1 VTWRSATVL
10 QARQEQV
17 QAALVVAL
25 DGVTDSM
32 AGQPPVPGAASIAEV
47 VAHLVLTER
56 RVLDDLLVMLHEEH
70 PELPSIS
77 LLDDPAQLRE
87 IIASTG
93 TLTGLL
99 AAFGDACRAT
109 LELVAALDEDQ
120 EQRSG
125 HSPELGNLLLGTH
138 ALLNVRYHYPGH
150 LDEIRAARR
159 HLGLS
164 DVELASTA

>member
-1 VTWRSATVL
+1 MTWRSATVL
-10 QARQEQV
+10 HARQEQV
-17 QAALVVAL
+17 QAALMAAL
-25 DGVTDSM
+25 DGVTDALANQSP
-32 AGQPPVPGAASIAEV
+32 APGSASIAEV
-47 VAHLVLTER
+47 LAHLVLTEQ
-56 RVLDDLLVMLHEEH
+56 RVLDDLRLMLHEEH

-77 LLDDPAQLRE
+77 LLDDPAQFRE
-87 IIASTG
+87 IITSTG

-99 AAFGDACRAT
+99 AAFGEACRAT

-125 HSPELGNLLLGTH
+125 HSPELGNLLLGAH

-159 HLGLS
+159 HLGLR
-164 DVELASTA
+164 DVELASTV